1 MFTVANMPK
10 NFEFLFILF
19 ITINFSS
26 PHPTQLSE
34 AAELDD
40 VTESENPAHQIDSD
54 GTVQDDETEK
64 GILDGVMGSSSPS
77 TTAKPAAGGFGGLP
91 GLGSS
96 VANAGPMLII
106 GGFQAV
112 VTKFDPA
119 MIAGLPGM
127 GGLGN
132 VFPKPSK

>member
-1 MFTVANMPK
+1 MSK
-10 NFEFLFILF
+10 NFKIIIILLL
-19 ITINFSS
+19 TVELSS
-26 PHPTQLSE
+26 QNPTQLRESPQLE
-34 AAELDD
+34 D
-40 VTESENPAHQIDSD
+40 VTESEHLHDNNEI
-54 GTVQDDETEK
+54 QDDETEK

-77 TTAKPAAGGFGGLP
+77 TTSKPAAGGLGGLP
-91 GLGSS
+91 GVGSN

-112 VTKFDPA
+112 VTKFDPT

-132 VFPKPSK
+132 VFPKPS